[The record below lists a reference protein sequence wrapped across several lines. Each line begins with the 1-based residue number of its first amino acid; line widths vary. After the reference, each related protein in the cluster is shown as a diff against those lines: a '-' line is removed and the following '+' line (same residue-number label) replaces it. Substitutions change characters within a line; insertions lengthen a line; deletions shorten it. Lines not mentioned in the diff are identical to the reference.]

1 MRILLLNILL
11 LIFNFSVIA
20 QKDYYLLPE
29 NQDNYIY
36 QRDKNKLIQLYRT
49 DLPISNLYEF
59 YDSDKLL
66 SINSDSTK
74 IGFYYVTSDSLRI
87 DFQINIPNGLKIK
100 TLKFV
105 DDCLLLG
112 GDWNSVAPFYVYH
125 LKTKIWTD
133 LKLPLGVMFPGKAID
148 DIVITE
154 NKIIAVDNIV
164 MPKYLLEYKRADLP
178 SIDNPK
184 IIELEPNGT
193 YESIEKAVINEK
205 FIVLLSGTAGGYPRA
220 NSEHITILRLS
231 DFQDGFSISS
241 RKLKRWAYLNWT
253 DIEIVGNKVYVGCYE
268 KGLGRFR
275 IWPSYFWNT
284 PSLYNGWKNR
294 NLGKWRIRY
303 GLFSPK
309 RIIDLIKCN
318 DNKLI
323 LIYKDKNNN
332 YQTKLR

>member
-1 MRILLLNILL
+1 MRVLLINILL
-11 LIFNFSVIA
+11 LIINFSVIA

-36 QRDKNKLIQLYRT
+36 QRENNKLIQLYRT

-74 IGFYYVTSDSLRI
+74 IRFYNVSLDSLRI
-87 DFQINIPNGLKIK
+87 VLQINVPNGLKIK
-100 TLKFV
+100 SLKFV
-105 DDCLLLG
+105 DNCLLLG
-112 GDWNSVAPFYVYH
+112 GDWNSVSPFYVYH
-125 LKTKIWTD
+125 LKTSEWTD
-133 LKLPLGVMFPGKAID
+133 LKLPVGIMFPGKAID
-148 DIVITE
+148 DVVITE
-154 NKIIAVDNIV
+154 NKIIAVDNII
-164 MPKYLLEYKRADLP
+164 MPKYLLEYKRTDLP
-178 SIDNPK
+178 KLENPK

-193 YESIEKAVINEK
+193 YESIERAVINDK
-205 FIVLLSGTAGGYPRA
+205 YIVLLSGTAGGYPRA

-231 DFQDGFSISS
+231 DFEDGFSISS
-241 RKLKRWAYLNWT
+241 RKLQKWAYLDWT
-253 DIEIVGNKVYVGCYE
+253 DIAIVRNKVYMGCYE

-275 IWPSYFWNT
+275 IWPSYFWKT

-309 RIIDLIKCN
+309 RIIDIVKCN

-323 LIYKDKNNN
+323 LIYKDKDNN
-332 YQTKLR
+332 YKTKLR